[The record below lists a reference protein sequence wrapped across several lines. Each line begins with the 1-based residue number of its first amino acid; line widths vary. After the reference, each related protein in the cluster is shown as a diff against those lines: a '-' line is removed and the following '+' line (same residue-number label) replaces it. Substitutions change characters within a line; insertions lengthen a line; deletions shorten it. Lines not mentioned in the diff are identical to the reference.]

1 MVIRL
6 PMVTSLTKPIKLFVV
21 IRLPMVTSLTKK
33 AAFLRPL
40 SYQKYHPN
48 VSFGHWALTTL
59 PMMRML
65 SFAAVNAVLN
75 HGTDDLD
82 ALFNAAHYW
91 VIIIQGE

>member
-1 MVIRL
+1 MQAFIYGYACICWCIKKGRISA
-6 PMVTSLTKPIKLFVV
+6 TS
-21 IRLPMVTSLTKK
+21 S
-33 AAFLRPL
+33 
-40 SYQKYHPN
+40 HPN
-48 VSFGHWALTTL
+48 VSSGHWALTTL